1 MEFTKPVKVAFG
13 RLEHIAFVKRNL
25 DVYKKP
31 DLTKYPIAAY
41 EFDLLDFI
49 YSLGVD
55 PTS

>member
-13 RLEHIAFVKRNL
+13 RPEHIAFVKRNL

-31 DLTKYPIAAY
+31 DLTRYPIAAY

-49 YSLGVD
+49 ESVS
-55 PTS
+55 PIR